1 MERERRG
8 GQEQRG
14 RWMGRK
20 GDGGTAGGK
29 PRPSTPSGTQRRYK
43 EFHPVPGPHRLIH
56 QRQES
61 NPGSPVY
68 IGPGKRPYHWANP

>member
-1 MERERRG
+1 MFFFFFFKR
-8 GQEQRG
+8 
-14 RWMGRK
+14 
-20 GDGGTAGGK
+20 GTAGGK
-29 PRPSTPSGTQRRYK
+29 PRLSTPSGTRRGYR

-61 NPGSPVY
+61 NLRSPVY

>member
-1 MERERRG
+1 MSLLWVRIMLAKYSICWPR
-8 GQEQRG
+8 
-14 RWMGRK
+14 
-20 GDGGTAGGK
+20 GTAGGK
-29 PRPSTPSGTQRRYK
+29 PRPSTPSETRRGYK

-61 NPGSPVY
+61 NPVSPVY